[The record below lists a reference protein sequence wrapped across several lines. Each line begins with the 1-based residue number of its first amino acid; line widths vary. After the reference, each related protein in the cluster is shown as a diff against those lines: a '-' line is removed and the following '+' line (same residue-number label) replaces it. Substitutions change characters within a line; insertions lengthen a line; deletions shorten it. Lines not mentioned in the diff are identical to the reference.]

1 MKQDNRTFSRI
12 PFNIRAE
19 LEIMDEVMTLNT
31 FQNLSV
37 GGCLLPVQSA
47 YQKGTPCRLTIKLS
61 GESSDLQ
68 IRVSGTVL
76 RSGRD
81 GLALQFTSIDP
92 DSLFHLK
99 NIVRYNVA
107 DPDSVEQE
115 FQEHPGLF

>member
-1 MKQDNRTFSRI
+1 MKKDNRTFSRV

-19 LEIMDEVMTLNT
+19 LEIMGEVMTLNT
-31 FQNLSV
+31 FRNLSV

-47 YQKGTPCRLTIKLS
+47 YPSQTPCRLTIKLS

-68 IRVSGTVL
+68 IQVSATVL
-76 RSGRD
+76 RSGRE

-107 DPDSVEQE
+107 DPDRVEQE